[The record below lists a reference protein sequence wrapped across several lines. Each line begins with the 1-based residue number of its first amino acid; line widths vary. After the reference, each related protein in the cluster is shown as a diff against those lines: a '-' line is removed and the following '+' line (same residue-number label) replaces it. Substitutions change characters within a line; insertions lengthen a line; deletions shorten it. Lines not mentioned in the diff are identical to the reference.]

1 MTSTAQLHLTFP
13 GHLERE
19 RTVATLRTSFPLQV
33 NIRRANVEEQSA
45 WFIVDV
51 TGDDDVITSAVEWLL
66 GEGVLVD
73 RIPIDG

>member
-1 MTSTAQLHLTFP
+1 VTTAQLHLTFP

-19 RTVATLRTSFPLQV
+19 RTVATLGTSFMLQV
-33 NIRRANVEEQSA
+33 NILRANVDEQSA

-51 TGDDDVITSAVEWLL
+51 TGDEDEIARAVAWLL
-66 GEGVLVD
+66 DEGVQVD